1 MTITISKKEYFD
13 LRLASAKLL
22 LLECG
27 GVDNWE
33 WYGESLYPEDENCDD
48 LEVIEEK
55 LRIEIFGE
63 QKMAKART
71 GRGKNSKGGAP
82 RHGKRTRSKDMRK
95 ARRLTIQNNS
105 RHVKRRLRNALKLI
119 NSDTV

>member
-33 WYGESLYPEDENCDD
+33 WYGESLKGWFAENERDERLQALMDD
-48 LEVIEEK
+48 LECAFGECAYEPSERGAGIAFDDSAAAA
-55 LRIEIFGE
+55 IMEIFTDHKVTF
-63 QKMAKART
+63 Q
-71 GRGKNSKGGAP
+71 
-82 RHGKRTRSKDMRK
+82 D
-95 ARRLTIQNNS
+95 
-105 RHVKRRLRNALKLI
+105 LI
-119 NSDTV
+119 ASDE